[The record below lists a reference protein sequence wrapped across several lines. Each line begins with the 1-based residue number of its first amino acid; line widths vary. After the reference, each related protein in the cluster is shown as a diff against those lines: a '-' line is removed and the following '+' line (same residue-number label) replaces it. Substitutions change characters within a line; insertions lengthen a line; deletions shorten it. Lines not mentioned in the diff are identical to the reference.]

1 MDYNK
6 PLDDYIKEDRKQN
19 RANRGR
25 QNNAQRG
32 GANLPLPGRG
42 RGGISNVQ
50 RAQAVQKIKQNMNGI
65 SKQR

>member
-6 PLDDYIKEDRKQN
+6 PLDDIIMEDRKKN
-19 RANRGR
+19 RRNRGR
-25 QNNAQRG
+25 NNGQR

-42 RGGISNVQ
+42 RGGLTNVQ
-50 RAQAVQKIKQNMNGI
+50 RAQAVQKVRQNMNGI